1 MPIQKGLVEMSTY
14 TAEVSRGERYWVV
27 YVREVDRVTQA
38 RNLAEVQPM
47 ARDLIA
53 IMDGVDAES
62 VELVVH
68 TDMPGAA
75 AEHWQQAKELREVA
89 ERTTIQAAEE
99 SRRAAKELADAGVTV
114 RDIGQLL
121 GISFQRAG
129 QLVQGQKVTK
139 TIQPGRQSA
148 RRAVSP
154 RSQQRNSKRA
164 KIST

>member
-1 MPIQKGLVEMSTY
+1 MSTY
-14 TAEVSRGERYWVV
+14 NADVSRGERYWSV

-38 RNLAEVQPM
+38 RNLAEVELM
-47 ARDLIA
+47 ARDLVA
-53 IMDGVDAES
+53 VMDGVDAES
-62 VELVVH
+62 VELAVH
-68 TDMPGAA
+68 ISMPGAA
-75 AEHWQQAKELREVA
+75 AEHWQQAKELRDVA

-99 SRRAAKELADAGVTV
+99 SRRAAKELADTGVTV

-129 QLVQGQKVTK
+129 QLVQDKKATK

-148 RRAVSP
+148 RQAVSP
-154 RSQQRNSKRA
+154 RSKQRNSKRA